1 MPTKKA
7 FYLLIILLGINS
19 FPNSK
24 RALQEDTRSDDIII
38 LHTNDVHC
46 GVQDTIGYDGLLLYK
61 KQLEKK
67 YKNIILADVGDEV
80 QGGLLGTITDGEAII
95 EIMNEIGYDVVA
107 LGNHE
112 FDYGVTQLNKL
123 ESLLNCS
130 YISINYCLRKEKPK
144 SVFSP
149 YKIIEIGGKKI
160 GFIGVTTPQALYKT
174 RLFNEKDEDGE
185 LKYDFLSENKSQEL
199 YDQVQKVIDELRN
212 TENCDYVIILG
223 HLGIGGVALEEN
235 SSEGLLKKIKNID
248 AFLDGHSHL
257 IYTKISP
264 DSENKGVPLS
274 QTGTKL
280 TNIGILRIHSN
291 GTITQE
297 MIDEVPYDPELA
309 SETLNVTRSKKER
322 YVDKSMNEYINQILD
337 DFSYLLEELVGTVD
351 FPLNVYATP
360 EDRVDLKKQLSRRQ
374 ENALCNLVA
383 DALKNLG
390 NSDISI
396 FNAGTVRGDIDAG
409 NITFK
414 NILDILPFSNDIY
427 VKEIKGQTIIDA
439 LEFGVRSLPD
449 STSRFP
455 QVSGLKY
462 KIDLSINSTVE
473 VDENE
478 AFVKV
483 NGERRVY
490 DIEVNGE
497 KIDPEKTYSI
507 CSNSFILDGGDGYS
521 MFSEFEITK
530 QGFGVD
536 NEIVRDYIEKN
547 LNGTVPEKY
556 KEPEGRFINTN
567 GKESS
572 DTRSDDIPEEGN
584 TTINDFIDLIGFGNF
599 KHEKNKNAKVK
610 AYFLG
615 KKDDLKNLKK
625 YLNFS
630 VIINYDKVNLRNLE
644 QETIYGIGEKN
655 ESEIENGKVIYDIT
669 FPNTEYKNIK
679 EMKSNNDFK
688 FSNVNTNITEEIKII
703 NIDEDLNLTNPE
715 DVKINYITPESIEK
729 TDTSINFEFKNDN
742 SKLKDNSESI
752 LKYLPKGESTGRLE
766 IKCNY
771 KKKDTDNNIITCYP
785 KKDINSIINTW
796 IIKIQKISG
805 SNNNL
810 RILDENSYEKF
821 YLDQTNDKYNKD
833 ISFEYKPT
841 PSSINYKS
849 NILKKSKG
857 LNGGAIAGIIIAC
870 LAVIIGVAITIILC
884 KKESKKNINTHYY
897 NDSMYNSQVNANN

>member
-1 MPTKKA
+1 M
-7 FYLLIILLGINS
+7 
-19 FPNSK
+19 
-24 RALQEDTRSDDIII
+24 
-38 LHTNDVHC
+38 
-46 GVQDTIGYDGLLLYK
+46 
-61 KQLEKK
+61 
-67 YKNIILADVGDEV
+67 
-80 QGGLLGTITDGEAII
+80 
-95 EIMNEIGYDVVA
+95 
-107 LGNHE
+107 
-112 FDYGVTQLNKL
+112 
-123 ESLLNCS
+123 
-130 YISINYCLRKEKPK
+130 
-144 SVFSP
+144 
-149 YKIIEIGGKKI
+149 
-160 GFIGVTTPQALYKT
+160 
-174 RLFNEKDEDGE
+174 
-185 LKYDFLSENKSQEL
+185 
-199 YDQVQKVIDELRN
+199 
-212 TENCDYVIILG
+212 
-223 HLGIGGVALEEN
+223 
-235 SSEGLLKKIKNID
+235 
-248 AFLDGHSHL
+248 
-257 IYTKISP
+257 
-264 DSENKGVPLS
+264 
-274 QTGTKL
+274 
-280 TNIGILRIHSN
+280 
-291 GTITQE
+291 
-297 MIDEVPYDPELA
+297 
-309 SETLNVTRSKKER
+309 
-322 YVDKSMNEYINQILD
+322 
-337 DFSYLLEELVGTVD
+337 
-351 FPLNVYATP
+351 
-360 EDRVDLKKQLSRRQ
+360 
-374 ENALCNLVA
+374 
-383 DALKNLG
+383 
-390 NSDISI
+390 
-396 FNAGTVRGDIDAG
+396 
-409 NITFK
+409 
-414 NILDILPFSNDIY
+414 
-427 VKEIKGQTIIDA
+427 
-439 LEFGVRSLPD
+439 
-449 STSRFP
+449 
-455 QVSGLKY
+455 
-462 KIDLSINSTVE
+462 
-473 VDENE
+473 
-478 AFVKV
+478 
-483 NGERRVY
+483 
-490 DIEVNGE
+490 
-497 KIDPEKTYSI
+497 
-507 CSNSFILDGGDGYS
+507 
-521 MFSEFEITK
+521 
-530 QGFGVD
+530 
-536 NEIVRDYIEKN
+536 DYIEKD

-572 DTRSDDIPEEGN
+572 DTRSDDISPEGK

-679 EMKSNNDFK
+679 EMKSNNDYK